1 MLSERTHTHGM
12 PWLYDLIRISEV
24 AECPLLCLNLCSLN
38 LCHFWNAI
46 LGLKTTGFVKW
57 ASCVVILKKCCICQN
72 IKHLPSQQNYIS
84 KHPTLVETTKYCTD
98 SLCKINLHKR
108 WSKNNSNKTFEE
120 SPSQNLHT
128 YTLTMNA
135 CKQKRSTFCFE
146 TPGAK
151 FNQCL
156 HYPTLWIQNL
166 CPKSRHCTH
175 HYSTHLFT
183 SFAASCNPITSSC
196 LLAGVVLQSF
206 LVGLSQHK
214 HQTSG
219 GLSIVLGWICRSKDA
234 VDVQSWQFW
243 RNWSNSDHNASA
255 PASRNP
261 WVTFPRVGLSAV
273 IQARSPMKAVNHI
286 TLKVWMI

>member
-1 MLSERTHTHGM
+1 MLHLSKHQTS
-12 PWLYDLIRISEV
+12 PLS
-24 AECPLLCLNLCSLN
+24 AEL
-38 LCHFWNAI
+38 
-46 LGLKTTGFVKW
+46 
-57 ASCVVILKKCCICQN
+57 
-72 IKHLPSQQNYIS
+72 S
-84 KHPTLVETTKYCTD
+84 KHPTSVETTKYCTD
-98 SLCKINLHKR
+98 SQCKINLHKR

-156 HYPTLWIQNL
+156 HYPTLWIQTL

-175 HYSTHLFT
+175 HYSTHLVT

-206 LVGLSQHK
+206 LVGLSDRRNMEK
-214 HQTSG
+214 TATRTSNIKRPG
-219 GLSIVLGWICRSKDA
+219 DCAIVLGMDLQVKGCSWRPVLTVLTQLEQFGPQRFSTSEP
-234 VDVQSWQFW
+234 QSLGDF
-243 RNWSNSDHNASA
+243 S
-255 PASRNP
+255 
-261 WVTFPRVGLSAV
+261 RVGLSAV

-286 TLKVWMI
+286 ILKVWMI

>member
-98 SLCKINLHKR
+98 SPCKINLHKR

-166 CPKSRHCTH
+166 CPKSRQCTH

-183 SFAASCNPITSSC
+183 SFAASCNHFFLPARWSCTSKLPGGTVATQTSNIKRPGDCPLCWDGFAGQRMLLTSSPDSSDAIGAIRTTTLQHQRAAIPGWLFQELVF
-196 LLAGVVLQSF
+196 LLSFKRVHPWRQS
-206 LVGLSQHK
+206 
-214 HQTSG
+214 T
-219 GLSIVLGWICRSKDA
+219 
-234 VDVQSWQFW
+234 
-243 RNWSNSDHNASA
+243 
-255 PASRNP
+255 
-261 WVTFPRVGLSAV
+261 T
-273 IQARSPMKAVNHI
+273 
-286 TLKVWMI
+286 